1 VRDGECSVRGGDCG
15 VCVGDR
21 SGRNGGCS
29 VRYDDCACSVSDG
42 DCGVHDGGC
51 GVGDGGCGVRD
62 GGCGLRDGGCSTCWC
77 NSGCSVHSGS
87 WTKCVIIKLCI
98 YSAMLKYLMDFLLHQ
113 KFSTLCMSCCENIVR
128 THLERLSLFGKWST
142 KSEVDVVILSVGI
155 LSEQFY

>member
-1 VRDGECSVRGGDCG
+1 VHDGESSVRGGDCG

-51 GVGDGGCGVRD
+51 GVRDGGCGV
-62 GGCGLRDGGCSTCWC
+62 RDGGCSTCWC
-77 NSGCSVHSGS
+77 NSGCRVHSS
-87 WTKCVIIKLCI
+87 AHTKCVIIKLCI

-128 THLERLSLFGKWST
+128 THLERLSLFGKCST